1 MERTMTEKVRKHEI
15 EGLLELYSTDP
26 FVFRPA
32 ELYSID
38 GELREQ
44 LRNYNIYVVA
54 RRPRISINPKSVTLN
69 NSAQTIDGVFSVNLG
84 FEIKE
89 VPFSYP
95 NLFSAPITGLGELE
109 YPYDHLRFVVA
120 NRMPV
125 QIRIHDVI
133 RFSETSLQP
142 HSDLFVEYVG
152 QSFGEDGDSDAVARL
167 IGKTGKQGHGS
178 LQKVLADIN
187 ASNPESEV
195 YLLLYSYTFYKKFMI
210 AGGCLMPEISLDEAP
225 DRFDRL
231 LDARV
236 SREERIDLIEAA
248 LIKHFQPKYND
259 TYKKTF
265 PQKSHEILNVLFD
278 LDITGLSTSLST
290 EEHNIRIYSKV
301 VEPSNQHCARYP
313 IVQESQR
320 ASFFDVAF
328 PSADA

>member
-1 MERTMTEKVRKHEI
+1 MTEKVRKHEI

-44 LRNYNIYVVA
+44 LRNYNIYMVA
-54 RRPRISINPKSVTLN
+54 RRPRISIKPKSVTLN
-69 NSAQTIDGVFSVNLG
+69 ASAQTIDGIFSVNLG

-89 VPFSYP
+89 IPFSYF
-95 NLFSAPITGLGELE
+95 NFFSALITDLGKLE

-120 NRMPV
+120 NRTPV

-133 RFSETSLQP
+133 RFSKTSLQP
-142 HSDLFVEYVG
+142 YSDLFVEYVG
-152 QSFGEDGDSDAVARL
+152 QSFGEDGDSDAIARL

-195 YLLLYSYTFYKKFMI
+195 YLLLYSYTLYKKFMI
-210 AGGCLMPEISLDEAP
+210 AGGYLVPEISLDDAP
-225 DRFDRL
+225 NRFDKL

-236 SREERIDLIEAA
+236 SREERVDLIEAA
-248 LIKHFQPKYND
+248 LIKYFQPKYND

-265 PQKSHEILNVLFD
+265 PQKTHEILNVLFD

-290 EEHNIRIYSKV
+290 NEHNIRIYSKFV
-301 VEPSNQHCARYP
+301 APSNQHCARYP
-313 IVQESQR
+313 IVQKSQR
-320 ASFFDVAF
+320 ASFFDVVF
-328 PSADA
+328 PVADA

>member
-1 MERTMTEKVRKHEI
+1 MSKKVRKHEI

-38 GELREQ
+38 GELREK
-44 LRNYNIYVVA
+44 LRHYNIYVVA

-69 NSAQTIDGVFSVNLG
+69 TSAQTIDGVFSVNLG

-89 VPFSYP
+89 IPFSYP
-95 NLFSAPITGLGELE
+95 NLFSAPITALGEMD

-120 NRMPV
+120 NQVPI

-133 RFSETSLQP
+133 RFSETPLQP
-142 HSDLFVEYVG
+142 YSDLLVEYVG
-152 QSFGEDGDSDAVARL
+152 QSFGDDGDSDAVARL

-195 YLLLYSYTFYKKFMI
+195 YLLLYSYTFYKKLMI
-210 AGGCLMPEISLDEAP
+210 AGGCLVPEISLDDAP
-225 DRFDRL
+225 DRFDAL

-236 SREERIDLIEAA
+236 SREDRINLIEAA

-265 PQKSHEILNVLFD
+265 PQKTHEILNVLFD

-290 EEHNIRIYSKV
+290 EEHNIRIYSKA

-328 PSADA
+328 PGADAQV